1 MYSKI
6 VDCIILTGIQHSG
19 KTTAGKLTAARLG
32 CDFYDIDEIIE
43 KNAGM
48 SCRKLY
54 TEQGAEAF
62 KQAEWEACLFLQERF
77 QDKCD
82 GSAGFSGSADT
93 TDGTGS
99 AAHFLKAV
107 VAAGG
112 GICDNERAL
121 SVLETIGVFIYLH
134 VSEHTAFERICA
146 RAKRTGSFPAYI
158 EKRKPANAAERRSVF
173 HEVYMY
179 RTAEYKKKAH
189 VHIDTEGLT
198 PGEVSCA
205 LFTAVQITIK
215 K

>member
-1 MYSKI
+1 MN
-6 VDCIILTGIQHSG
+6 CIILTGIQHSG
-19 KTTAGKLTAARLG
+19 KTTVGKLTAERIG
-32 CDFYDIDEIIE
+32 CDFYDIDALIE
-43 KNAGM
+43 KTAGI
-48 SCRKLY
+48 SCRKLFAQ
-54 TEQGAEAF
+54 QGAESF
-62 KQAEWEACLFLQERF
+62 KQAEWEACLFLKNLLQIRRS
-77 QDKCD
+77 DP
-82 GSAGFSGSADT
+82 
-93 TDGTGS
+93 
-99 AAHFLKAV
+99 FLKAV

-112 GICDNERAL
+112 GICDNPRAL
-121 SVLETIGVFIYLH
+121 AVLETIGVFIYLH

-198 PGEVSCA
+198 PCEVSCA

>member
-1 MYSKI
+1 MN
-6 VDCIILTGIQHSG
+6 CIILTGIQHSG
-19 KTTAGKLTAARLG
+19 KTTVGKLTAEHIG
-32 CDFYDIDEIIE
+32 CDFYDIDALIE
-43 KNAGM
+43 KTAGI
-48 SCRKLY
+48 SCRKLFAQ
-54 TEQGAEAF
+54 QGAESF

-112 GICDNERAL
+112 GICDNPRAL
-121 SVLETIGVFIYLH
+121 AVLETIGKFIYLH
-134 VSEHTAFERICA
+134 VSETTAFERICA
-146 RAKRTGSFPAYI
+146 RARLTGSFPAYI
-158 EKRKPANAAERRSVF
+158 ENRNPRTDAERRSVF
-173 HEVYMY
+173 HEVYMH

-198 PGEVSCA
+198 PGEVSRA

>member
-1 MYSKI
+1 M
-6 VDCIILTGIQHSG
+6 
-19 KTTAGKLTAARLG
+19 GKLTAERIG
-32 CDFYDIDEIIE
+32 CDFYDIDELIE
-43 KNAGM
+43 KNTGI

-62 KQAEWEACLFLQERF
+62 KQAEWEACLFLKNLLQIRRSEP
-77 QDKCD
+77 
-82 GSAGFSGSADT
+82 
-93 TDGTGS
+93 
-99 AAHFLKAV
+99 FLKAV

-134 VSEHTAFERICA
+134 VSEHTAFERICT

-173 HEVYMY
+173 HEVYMC

-198 PGEVSCA
+198 PGEVSRA